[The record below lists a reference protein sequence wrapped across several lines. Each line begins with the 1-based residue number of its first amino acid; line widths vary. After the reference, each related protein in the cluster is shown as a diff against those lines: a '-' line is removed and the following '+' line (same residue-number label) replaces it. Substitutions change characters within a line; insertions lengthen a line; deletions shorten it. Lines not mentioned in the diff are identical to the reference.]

1 MQTWY
6 HGRMQQLNQ
15 SVKVFS
21 CCQLSRGI
29 FGPRT
34 PDHLTAF
41 IKVPPLILNG
51 HRKRFKSEV
60 LNSKHHISSGVSL
73 FLSDQIRF
81 WPITLAATLS
91 KFGRHVKTTFNL
103 TALIYTG
110 WHFSGG
116 QDLLLVDPFSD
127 ALRLYRIRNLL

>member
-1 MQTWY
+1 
-6 HGRMQQLNQ
+6 MQQLNQ

-41 IKVPPLILNG
+41 IKVPPLILNR

-73 FLSDQIRF
+73 FLTKYGSGQLHWLRHS
-81 WPITLAATLS
+81 PSLAG
-91 KFGRHVKTTFNL
+91 FHVKTTFNL

-116 QDLLLVDPFSD
+116 QGLVLVDPCYE
-127 ALRLYRIRNLL
+127 ALRLYRIRNQL